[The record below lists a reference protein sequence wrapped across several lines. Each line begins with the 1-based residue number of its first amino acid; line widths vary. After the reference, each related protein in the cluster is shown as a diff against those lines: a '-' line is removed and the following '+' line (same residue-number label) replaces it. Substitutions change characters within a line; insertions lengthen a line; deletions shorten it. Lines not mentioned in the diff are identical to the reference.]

1 VKLFATIHTD
11 EDVSRLVATLL
22 RARGFD
28 VTTTSEQGMLSQ
40 LDNQQLAYAASVDR
54 CLLTHN
60 RVDFERLHLEYM
72 TEGREHSGIIVT
84 PQKNAYEIV
93 QRVAILLNTLTADEI
108 ANQLLYV

>member
-1 VKLFATIHTD
+1 VKLFATIYTD

-22 RARGFD
+22 KARGFD

-40 LDNQQLAYAASVDR
+40 SDSQQLAYAASVER

-72 TEGREHSGIIVT
+72 TEGRQHSGIIVA
-84 PQKNAYEIV
+84 PQKNAYEIA

>member
-1 VKLFATIHTD
+1 MKLFATIYTD

-22 RARGFD
+22 GARGFD
-28 VTTTSEQGMLSQ
+28 VTTTSEQRMLSQ
-40 LDNQQLAYAASVDR
+40 SDSQQLVYAASVER

-60 RVDFERLHLEYM
+60 RVDFERLHLDYI
-72 TEGREHSGIIVT
+72 TEGQQYSGIIVI
-84 PQKNAYEIV
+84 PQKNAYEIA